1 MHTFDTL
8 DPVDTAIKP
17 SDLPDWLIA
26 HGQHFATTDEVAELV
41 GVAPQ
46 SVRQSLRRPAAANK
60 IASITRGAW
69 VPVPPEYRA
78 AGAPPPA
85 HFVHQLMKFLGH
97 PYYVGFL
104 SAAAIHGASHQ
115 AVMVFQVATTAKL
128 RDRAIGH
135 GRMRFVQRSAVPRR
149 SVVDHL
155 VPTGRIKVSTPEV
168 TLLDLVESPSLGA
181 GLSNVATV
189 IAQFVEDEIIDPAV
203 LTHEAAGYP
212 TAVAQRAG
220 FLTETMAETV
230 GAALDLSALER
241 MTSGSEPVQLASR
254 SGDDGDRNNRW
265 GVIVNTEIEP
275 DL

>member
-1 MHTFDTL
+1 MGSS
-8 DPVDTAIKP
+8 IRP
-17 SDLPDWLIA
+17 SELADWLIA

-41 GVAPQ
+41 GVAPG

-69 VPVPPEYRA
+69 VPVPPEYRS

-85 HFVHQLMKFLGH
+85 HFIHPLMTFVGH

-104 SAAAIHGASHQ
+104 SAAALHGASHQ

-128 RDRAIGH
+128 RDRTIGA
-135 GRMRFVQRSAVPRR
+135 GRMRFIQRSAVPRR

-155 VPTGRIKVSTPEV
+155 VPTGRIKVSTPAV
-168 TLLDLVESPSLGA
+168 TALDLVESPTHGA
-181 GLSNVATV
+181 GWSNVATV
-189 IAQFVEDEIIDPAV
+189 LAQFVEDGVIDPSVIAA
-203 LTHEAAGYP
+203 EAAGYP

-220 FLTETMAETV
+220 YLIESMAELAGV
-230 GAALDLSALER
+230 SLDLSELER
-241 MTSGSEPVQLASR
+241 LIHGSESVPLVSHRDEAGER
-254 SGDDGDRNNRW
+254 DDRW